1 MIQGPWYGH
10 HDTHQ
15 RHDDGKDDSA
25 QRVVRQS
32 VEDLGTSKDVEAD
45 KDVVGEQHEPAE
57 FIGIPSL
64 SKVVISKITYFPAD
78 YQVWGV
84 FKSCREPL

>member
-25 QRVVRQS
+25 QRVIRQS

-45 KDVVGEQHEPAE
+45 KKDVVGEQHEPAE
-57 FIGIPSL
+57 FIGNSTL
-64 SKVVISKITYFPAD
+64 SKGVISKITYFPAV
-78 YQVWGV
+78 Y
-84 FKSCREPL
+84 